1 MSNNNGLFQ
10 GSSVGLQPT
19 IEAIK
24 NAVPPY
30 ATTLAEMKAA
40 ENRRETL
47 RFEAAVNLAVAATLH
62 MHEISEVRIYPQ
74 DLEAFQN
81 KYKAYQTLN
90 DDGSFTIS
98 YSKK

>member
-1 MSNNNGLFQ
+1 
-10 GSSVGLQPT
+10 
-19 IEAIK
+19 
-24 NAVPPY
+24 
-30 ATTLAEMKAA
+30 
-40 ENRRETL
+40 
-47 RFEAAVNLAVAATLH
+47 